1 MIATAL
7 YIVAAVG
14 GVSFILGIQ
23 ANSDATTGI
32 FASISLVAWA
42 IVAIQAGSIEII
54 TDTGT
59 TVTRSA
65 PALGWLGL
73 GLTVVSGLGVLK
85 GFTS

>member
-23 ANSDATTGI
+23 ANNDATTGI

-42 IVAIQAGSIEII
+42 IVAIQAGSIELV
-54 TDTGT
+54 TNTGE

-73 GLTVVSGLGVLK
+73 GLTVVSGLGVIK